1 MRDLR
6 TAQKLKAMGT
16 LAGVPDLQF
25 HWAEPSPNSRRPL
38 RRVLW
43 LELKVGNR
51 KLSDAQAAFALAA
64 RLLGDE
70 FHVATTIDEACAI
83 LGARSLFR
91 PGIEVCGRRW

>member
-1 MRDLR
+1 MN
-6 TAQKLKAMGT
+6 
-16 LAGVPDLQF
+16 
-25 HWAEPSPNSRRPL
+25 HRRPL

-51 KLSDAQAAFALAA
+51 KLSEAQIAFSLAVQ
-64 RLLGDE
+64 LLGDE
-70 FHVATTIDEACAI
+70 HFTICTIDEACAI